1 MDYRISNRM
10 KELKPSAIREI
21 FKSLT
26 DPAVIPFAAGNP
38 AAESFPTTE
47 MSEISAAIFA
57 DPAVTSQALQYG
69 ITEGYTPLRTLIAG
83 RNKARFNFGREFDTT
98 IITSGGQQ
106 GIDLTCKVLCN
117 EGDVILCEEPSF
129 IGSLNSFRSHGAK
142 LVGVPME
149 DDGISLEG
157 LEQAMQANK
166 NAKILYI
173 IPNFQNPTGI
183 TLPLYK
189 RKAVYEMAK
198 NAGMIILEDNPYG
211 ELRFAGQDIPTIKSM
226 DEDGIVVY
234 CSSFSKILSAG
245 MRVGFLVAPDA
256 LMQKIVVAK
265 QTNDVH
271 TNLFFQMICARYMEH
286 YDLDAQIQKVRNLY
300 GKKCRL
306 MLNALDKHMDKRI
319 DYTRPEGGLF
329 IWCRLPNHLSTAPLV
344 KLAMERKVAIV
355 PGEAFLS
362 DSSGVSDGFRLNYST
377 PTEEQITRGIELLA
391 DAVAHYLQ

>member
-1 MDYRISNRM
+1 
-10 KELKPSAIREI
+10 
-21 FKSLT
+21 
-26 DPAVIPFAAGNP
+26 
-38 AAESFPTTE
+38 
-47 MSEISAAIFA
+47 
-57 DPAVTSQALQYG
+57 
-69 ITEGYTPLRTLIAG
+69 
-83 RNKARFNFGREFDTT
+83 
-98 IITSGGQQ
+98 
-106 GIDLTCKVLCN
+106 
-117 EGDVILCEEPSF
+117 
-129 IGSLNSFRSHGAK
+129 
-142 LVGVPME
+142 
-149 DDGISLEG
+149 
-157 LEQAMQANK
+157 
-166 NAKILYI
+166 
-173 IPNFQNPTGI
+173 
-183 TLPLYK
+183 
-189 RKAVYEMAK
+189 
-198 NAGMIILEDNPYG
+198 GMIILEDNPYG